1 MEIWI
6 EYFKRHGFPI
16 VRPFEPFN
24 NNLETPHIFIRETP
38 PIEHTLWSQ
47 FVVSNRQLITTYN
60 PNIESLIRTWYNG
73 NLIPHNTPTMREQIS
88 LLFTNVPGLER
99 MWNNYTNTNR
109 VPVVRRRN

>member
-16 VRPFEPFN
+16 VRPFEPF
-24 NNLETPHIFIRETP
+24 EDIATPHIYIRETP
-38 PIEHTLWSQ
+38 PIEHSLWSQ

-60 PNIESLIRTWYNG
+60 PDLESLIRSW
-73 NLIPHNTPTMREQIS
+73 HNEAIVPRNAPTLREQIS
-88 LLFTNVPGLER
+88 LLFTNVPGLEG
-99 MWNNYTNTNR
+99 MWNNYANR